1 MIIFPNLYYKKLN
14 YIVHHFL
21 DCSVFLEGIDVGDW
35 VEEIFPKYLYREQF
49 QKCMSVLDE
58 LYNWTEDQFTHQM
71 TAFHEFALFH
81 FLDLLYSEQE
91 VDEEY
96 FNKTYFD
103 KESIQFIQ
111 EMAMADF
118 EEFDDEEM
126 TQEELVEAYMDVSFY
141 QDILFDD
148 WDFLALPNLQTNRF
162 FDYDEVETRLGI
174 NIDYYKELLPQDI
187 RASYKSNIT
196 LTGDVSEFIDFFNRR
211 CDTSNLYKLFWEG
224 NKPVKEEKIQIV
236 IDNMLSAYFR
246 LQGVEI
252 NREVNLGNGQVDFK
266 LYRGN
271 HYDEKVLIE
280 VKKASSSYL
289 KKGYEKQLT
298 EYLRASNYKNAFYLI
313 ACFTDQ
319 EYKVADDFIHSHV
332 YTDSYQLY
340 INIAIL
346 DLRVRQTAS
355 KK

>member
-21 DCSVFLEGIDVGDW
+21 DCSVFLETSDVGDW
-35 VEEIFPKYLYREQF
+35 VEDIFPKYLYREQF
-49 QKCMSVLDE
+49 QKCETVLNE
-58 LYNWTEDQFTHQM
+58 LYDWTTDPFTHQM
-71 TAFHEFALFH
+71 TAFHELALFY
-81 FLDLLYSEQE
+81 FLELIQSEQE
-91 VDEEY
+91 EDREFFKEIYFDEE
-96 FNKTYFD
+96 
-103 KESIQFIQ
+103 SSHFIQ
-111 EMAMADF
+111 EIAKEDF
-118 EEFDDEEM
+118 EEFGDDEM
-126 TQEELVEAYMDVSFY
+126 TQEDFIESYFEVTFY

-148 WDFLALPNLQTNRF
+148 WDFLLLPTLQTNRF
-162 FDYDEVETRLGI
+162 FDYDEVEARLGI

-187 RASYKSNIT
+187 GESYKSNIT
-196 LTGDVSEFIDFFNRR
+196 LTGDVSEFINFFNKR
-211 CDTSNLYKLFWEG
+211 CETSNLYKLFWEG

-236 IDNMLSAYFR
+236 IDNMMNAYFR

-266 LYRGN
+266 LYRN
-271 HYDEKVLIE
+271 NDYDEKVLIE
-280 VKKASSSYL
+280 IKKASSSYL

-298 EYLRASNYKNAFYLI
+298 GYLKASNYKNAFYLI

-319 EYKVADDFIHSHV
+319 EYKLADDFIHSHV